1 MKIKNFIR
9 DFPIFIAAVA
19 ASVAFAVITAVLADK
34 RLAIAE
40 GAVIFAF
47 LVLTAVF
54 YAVMRRKKQKL
65 LMRVTSGHNFA
76 DGEASDNFPL
86 PVLVTDET
94 GKLIWHNQLFDDIMS
109 GHVNYSE
116 FQTVVEEKFEVLSS
130 TGKAG
135 VNIHCGDRQFTVYSQ
150 KADDGK
156 TVLFFADNT
165 KLRLIAE
172 KFMST
177 RPAVMLVAIDG
188 MEDIDRS
195 YRASESSAIR
205 SEIEK
210 LLEAWIA
217 DYDCI
222 KTKRGDNSFAIFTQ
236 TGDVELMEEK
246 KFDILDAVRAYTYH
260 DIPLNVT
267 LSIGVGALGG
277 LSDSEV
283 QAKQSLDLAFGRG
296 GDQAVVKTGGDYEF
310 YGGVSKSVETQ
321 SRVKIRLVSNA
332 FCDLLENC
340 DKVFVMGHK
349 FPDLDAMGAAYGIAA
364 VARAYG
370 KQGYVVTDASKSISK
385 PLLDYMDK
393 NGFDDFIITQEKAKK
408 LMGKKSL
415 TVITDTHV
423 KGFMEFPELAEKA
436 ETIVVIDHHRQTVD
450 YIDNAVIF
458 YLDPSAS
465 SASEIV
471 ARLIEFLPQKIK
483 IGSYIADAL
492 LSGIMLDTKNFVLR
506 AGVSTFEAAAYLK
519 EAGADTVRVKSLFAD
534 SINEYKN
541 RSSIVSG
548 AQLYKNCAISVCGDE
563 PENVRIVAAQAADEM
578 LNIKGTDASFVIFKS
593 GDTVSISARSLGKV
607 NVQVIMEAL
616 GGGGHQT
623 MAAAQLKEESEYKVY
638 QKLVGE
644 IDNNLKTDNTEVKA

>member
-1 MKIKNFIR
+1 MKIKNLIR
-9 DFPIFIAAVA
+9 DFPIFIAAVIVSA
-19 ASVAFAVITAVLADK
+19 VFAVITAVLADK

-54 YAVMRRKKQKL
+54 YAVMRKKKQKM
-65 LMRVTSGHNFA
+65 LMRVTKGHNFA
-76 DGEASDNFPL
+76 DGEVSEDFPL
-86 PVLVTDET
+86 PVLVTDGT
-94 GKLIWHNQLFDDIMS
+94 GKLLWHNQLFDDIMTEKI
-109 GHVNYSE
+109 NYSE
-116 FQTVVEEKFEVLSS
+116 FQTAIEERFEVLTQAESS
-130 TGKAG
+130 G
-135 VNIHCGDRQFTVYSQ
+135 VNLRCGGKQFTVYSQ
-150 KADDGK
+150 KAEDGK
-156 TVLFFADNT
+156 MLLFFADNT

-188 MEDIDRS
+188 MEEIDRS
-195 YRASESSAIR
+195 YRASESSSIR
-205 SEIEK
+205 NEVEK
-210 LLEAWIA
+210 LIEEWIA

-236 TGDVELMEEK
+236 TGDIELMKEK
-246 KFDILDAVRAYTYH
+246 KFDILDIVRDYTYH
-260 DIPLNVT
+260 EMSLNIT

-296 GDQAVVKTGGDYEF
+296 GDQAVVRMGDDYEF
-310 YGGVSKSVETQ
+310 FGGVSKSVESQ
-321 SRVKIRLVSNA
+321 SRVKIRLVSNQ
-332 FCDLLENC
+332 FCELLENS
-340 DKVFVMGHK
+340 DNVFVMGHK

-364 VARAYG
+364 IARAYG
-370 KQGYVVTDASKSISK
+370 KESYIVTDAQKSISK

-393 NGFDDFIITQEKAKK
+393 NGFDDFVITPEKAKK

-471 ARLIEFLPQKIK
+471 TRLIEFLPQKIK

-519 EAGADTVRVKSLFAD
+519 DAGADTVRVKSLFAD
-534 SINEYKN
+534 SINEYKS

-548 AQLYKNCAISVCGDE
+548 AQIYKNCAISICGNE
-563 PENVRIVAAQAADEM
+563 PNDIRIVAAQAADEM
-578 LNIKGTDASFVIFKS
+578 LNIKGTDASFVIFMA
-593 GDTVSISARSLGKV
+593 GDTVCVSARSLGKV

-623 MAAAQLKEESEYKVY
+623 MAAAQFKEETTNQVY
-638 QKLVGE
+638 DKLIGE
-644 IDNNLKTDNTEVKA
+644 IDKFFEN